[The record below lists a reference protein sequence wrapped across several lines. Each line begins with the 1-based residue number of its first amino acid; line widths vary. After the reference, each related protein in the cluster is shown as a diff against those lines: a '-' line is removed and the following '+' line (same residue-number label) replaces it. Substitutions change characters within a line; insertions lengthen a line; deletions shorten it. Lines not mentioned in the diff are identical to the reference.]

1 MHSLNQLG
9 FEIVPQLFDH
19 GIMNSLI
26 RSLETSPLRHSRA
39 GIRNAFQI
47 DSVRELAS
55 DARLIGFARNI
66 LGKNATPFRATL
78 FEKSFHSN
86 WLVVWHQDTA
96 LPLRKRQDVQGWGAW
111 SVKEGVICAHAPTHA
126 LEQVLAIRV
135 HLDDSDAQNGS
146 LRVLPQTHTLG
157 VLSDDA
163 IHDLATRIPAVD
175 CHVPI
180 GGILLMRPLLV
191 HSSSKAKCETAQR
204 RVLHIEYGSGLSFPG
219 GIELCSQQPHALE
232 PESAPC
238 TITPGNERSISP

>member
-55 DARLIGFARNI
+55 DARLIGFARSI
-66 LGKNATPFRATL
+66 LGKDAVPFRATL

-96 LPLRKRQDVQGWGAW
+96 LPVRKRQDVKGWGPW
-111 SVKEGVICAHAPTHA
+111 SVKEGVICAQAPAHA

-135 HLDDSDAQNGS
+135 HLDDSDAKNGS

-163 IHDLATRIPAVD
+163 IHDLATMISARD
-175 CHVPI
+175 CHVPM

-191 HSSSKAKCETAQR
+191 HSSSKAKCETAHR
-204 RVLHIEYGSGLSFPG
+204 RVLHIEYASCSSFPG
-219 GIELCSQQPHALE
+219 GIELCSHPSQASGQN
-232 PESAPC
+232 SAPC